1 MVDEDQEAAEM
12 REEAAI
18 ELERLTARMRTRGRA
33 RYGGRK
39 HRALQIRGEC

>member
-1 MVDEDQEAAEM
+1 MVDEDQEAADV

-18 ELERLTARMRTRGRA
+18 ELERLIARMRMRGRA

-39 HRALQIRGEC
+39 HRAWRFRG